1 MHYYPSDLAYA
12 LRHRWPAATDAALP
26 APPALTQLISVA
38 YQASLL
44 SEEARPVVGQLVF
57 APAALLE
64 GHAANQAGQH
74 VLLFSP
80 PRPYTE
86 QELRR
91 LTATV
96 QQPGNLLAVDEDAD
110 GHLRI
115 WGLLATHHA
124 WDQARDALWTAR
136 ESPPAVLLLRV
147 VGPGSLVFYDG
158 PTRVLTLQQGRV
170 DGHGFVQFPVA
181 WGRGRFAEALDYAHQ
196 EVQRAHPAAGPVPD
210 ELIVQLSQHFQRR
223 IIARVRASGHGGLL
237 AFIPA
242 TNVAERVGPLGVLR
256 PKYGMASAGAGPRYR
271 QLLLAIVGRLSEL
284 GEVNWAHYQQSA
296 DATLRALEAEL
307 GQFAD
312 LLADLMAV
320 DGALLLTKHMEVVG
334 FGVEVHAPHIVT
346 NEVYRAQDLE
356 ASAVQAEAADQGGTR
371 HRAAYRLCLADPD
384 SLVVVVSQDGGVK
397 FVHQHAGKVI
407 FWDQL

>member
-12 LRHRWPAATDAALP
+12 LRHRWPAVTDTALP

-57 APAALLE
+57 ASSAVLE
-64 GHAANQAGQH
+64 AHAAGQPGEH
-74 VLLFSP
+74 LLVFAPS
-80 PRPYTE
+80 RPYTE

-96 QQPGNLLAVDEDAD
+96 QQAGNLLAVDEDAD

-115 WGLLATHHA
+115 WGLLAARHT
-124 WDQARDALWTAR
+124 WDLAR
-136 ESPPAVLLLRV
+136 ETQGAAPESPLPALLLRV
-147 VGPGSLVFYDG
+147 AGPGNLVFYDG
-158 PTRVLTLQQGRV
+158 PTRVLTLMQGRV

-181 WGRGRFAEALDYAHQ
+181 WGRGRFAEALDYIHR
-196 EVQRAHPAAGPVPD
+196 EVQRDHPTAAPVPD

-237 AFIPA
+237 VFGSADGA
-242 TNVAERVGPLGVLR
+242 GRVGPAGVLQ
-256 PKYGMASAGAGPRYR
+256 PKYGVQSASAGPRFR
-271 QLLLAIVGRLSEL
+271 HVLLAIIGRLQEL
-284 GEVNWAHYQQSA
+284 GDVSWAQYQQSG
-296 DATLRALEAEL
+296 DAQLRALEAEL
-307 GQFAD
+307 GRLAD

-320 DGALLLTKHMEVVG
+320 DGALLLTKRMEVLG
-334 FGVEVHAPHIVT
+334 FGVEIHAPLMAA
-346 NEVYRAQDLE
+346 NEVYRALDLE
-356 ASAVQAEAADQGGTR
+356 ASAVQAEAADSGGTR

-384 SLVVVVSQDGGVK
+384 SLVVVISQDGGVK